1 MIFKGSGLVWDKEK
15 KQVLCKFEDGQ
26 YETDVK
32 REQDILKK
40 LDYEVVEEDKPKK
53 KDEKKSDK
61 K

>member
-40 LDYEVVEEDKPKK
+40 LGYEVEEEKEQPKK
-53 KDEKKSDK
+53 KSEKK
-61 K
+61 